1 VSPWLAAA
9 YGALALGLGWTLTA
23 GPGWRRRVPYI
34 VCAPALALALWL
46 DRPDT
51 AGWPSRARTPARA
64 NLVWASVDEPNPALS
79 DPGHIYLW
87 LDVGAAA
94 PRAYSLPYSRPLQ
107 ERLQRALQAIQRH
120 RPVEVARTTGRPIR
134 RQAGGRHASQ
144 QSNSLRF
151 RPGKA
156 AMLPPKPDGAAAAP

>member
-1 VSPWLAAA
+1 MSPWLAAA
-9 YGALALGLGWTLTA
+9 YAALALGLAWTLTA

-51 AGWPSRARTPARA
+51 AGWPTGASAPAKA

-94 PRAYSLPYSRPLQ
+94 PRAYSLPYSRRLQ
-107 ERLQRALQAIQRH
+107 ERLQRALQAVQRH
-120 RPVEVARTTGRPIR
+120 RPVEVARTTGRPAHR
-134 RQAGGRHASQ
+134 RGGGRVAQ
-144 QSNSLRF
+144 QSNSLHF
-151 RPGKA
+151 HPGRA
-156 AMLPPKPDGAAAAP
+156 ALLPPKPDGGAAAP